1 MNDAVSLP
9 PQNTT
14 TSDAPASAGTPPV
27 TPPVTPPIT
36 PFVASPHQIFL
47 APALLPTQVG
57 PAGLRFDF
65 NDGAR
70 VVIPDFGQPLPWR
83 VRISDLRDESTLTE
97 VSLSSGV
104 VRSPAKYY
112 VPYGITIWLNDVVVF
127 EHRFDLRDQD
137 VLIQIPL
144 AALGDVLG
152 WIPYALRFKDV
163 HGCRLACVV
172 TPAVAALFRDAHP
185 DVEFVEQEKVERRK
199 YYATYNIGL
208 FFDDKEFVQQPRDF
222 RETGLHRTAAHIL
235 GVDETE
241 ARAKTAL
248 PDVSRPM
255 AEPYVCIA
263 VQSTAQCKYWNHPG
277 GWDAVVAGLRERGF
291 QVVCVDQK
299 PRYGKNDFWQ
309 SIPVGA
315 IDATGDLPL
324 TERARWLTHASAF
337 IGLSSGLSWLA
348 WTMDTPT
355 VLISGFT
362 LPHNEFATPYRVI
375 NPDVCTG
382 CWHDP
387 AIRYNHDDF
396 HFCPRHKGTERAFEC
411 TTSITPEAVLSAVDR
426 VPGMRR
432 TPDASCS

>member
-1 MNDAVSLP
+1 MNDAVL
-9 PQNTT
+9 
-14 TSDAPASAGTPPV
+14 TSHSTSATSAGNAPAA
-27 TPPVTPPIT
+27 T
-36 PFVASPHQIFL
+36 PFAQSPIQIFL

-83 VRISDLRDESTLTE
+83 VRISDLRDDSTLSD

-104 VRSPAKYY
+104 VRSPAKYF
-112 VPYGITIWLNDVVVF
+112 VSYGITIWLNDVVVF
-127 EHRFDLRDQD
+127 EHRYDARDQD
-137 VLIQIPL
+137 VLVQIPL

-152 WIPYALRFKDV
+152 WLPYALRFAQV

-172 TPAVAALFRDAHP
+172 TPAIAELFRDAYP
-185 DVEFVEQEKVERRK
+185 EVDFVAQDKVERRK

-208 FFDDKEFVQQPRDF
+208 FFDDKSLTQQPRDF

-235 GVDETE
+235 GVDDAE
-241 ARAKTAL
+241 APAKIAL

-263 VQSTAQCKYWNHPG
+263 VQSTAQCKYWNRPG
-277 GWDAVVAGLRERGF
+277 GWNAVVASLRARGL
-291 QVVCVDQK
+291 QVVCIDQK
-299 PRYGKNDFWQ
+299 PRHGKNDFWQ
-309 SIPVGA
+309 SIPDGA
-315 IDATGDLPL
+315 IDATGDLAL
-324 TERARWLTHASAF
+324 TERARWLMHASAF
-337 IGLSSGLSWLA
+337 VGLSSGLSWLA
-348 WTMDTPT
+348 WTMGTPT

-375 NPDVCTG
+375 NENVCTG

-387 AIRYNHDDF
+387 ALRYDHDDF
-396 HFCPRHKGTERAFEC
+396 HWCPRHKGTDRAFEC
-411 TTSITPEAVLSAVDR
+411 TREISPADVLSALDNVPALR
-426 VPGMRR
+426 VV
-432 TPDASCS
+432 

>member
-1 MNDAVSLP
+1 MNDAVSP
-9 PQNTT
+9 TQPDTAT
-14 TSDAPASAGTPPV
+14 SAGKAPV
-27 TPPVTPPIT
+27 AT
-36 PFVASPHQIFL
+36 PFAQSPRQIFL

-83 VRISDLRDESTLTE
+83 VRISDMRDDSTVND

-104 VRSPAKYY
+104 VRSPTKFYT
-112 VPYGITIWLNDVVVF
+112 PYGITIWLNDVVVF
-127 EHRFDLRDQD
+127 EHRFDPRDQD
-137 VLIQIPL
+137 VLVQFPL

-152 WIPYALRFKDV
+152 WLPYALRFAEV

-172 TPAVAALFRDAHP
+172 TPAVAALFRDAYPHV
-185 DVEFVEQEKVERRK
+185 DFVEQEKVERRK
-199 YYATYNIGL
+199 YYATYNVGL
-208 FFDDKEFVQQPRDF
+208 FFDDKTLIEQPRDF

-235 GVDETE
+235 GVDDSETP
-241 ARAKTAL
+241 ARTAL

-255 AEPYVCIA
+255 AQAYVCIA
-263 VQSTAQCKYWNHPG
+263 VQSTAQCKYWNRPQ
-277 GWDAVVAGLRERGF
+277 GWETVVAGLRQRGL
-291 QVVCVDQK
+291 QVVCIDQK
-299 PRYGKNDFWQ
+299 SCHGKGDFWQ
-309 SIPVGA
+309 SIPEGA

-324 TERARWLTHASAF
+324 TERARWLKHADAF
-337 IGLSSGLSWLA
+337 VGLSSGLSWLA
-348 WTMDTPT
+348 WTMGTPT

-375 NPDVCTG
+375 NPAVCTG

-396 HFCPRHKGTERAFEC
+396 HFCPRHKGTARAFEC
-411 TTSITPEAVLSAVDR
+411 TRAITPEAVLGAIDR
-426 VPGMRR
+426 IPGLGHAKDRQ
-432 TPDASCS
+432 A

>member
-1 MNDAVSLP
+1 MNDAVSP
-9 PQNTT
+9 PSETHT
-14 TSDAPASAGTPPV
+14 PSAGTLPPV
-27 TPPVTPPIT
+27 A
-36 PFVASPHQIFL
+36 PFAPSPHQIFL

-83 VRISDLRDESTLTE
+83 VRISDLRDDRPLAD
-97 VSLSSGV
+97 VALSSGV
-104 VRSPAKYY
+104 VRSPTKYY
-112 VPYGITIWLNDVVVF
+112 TPCGITIWLNDVVVF

-137 VLIQIPL
+137 VLVQFPL

-152 WIPYALRFKDV
+152 WLPYALRFADV

-172 TPAVAALFRDAHP
+172 TPAVAALFRDAYPH
-185 DVEFVEQEKVERRK
+185 VEFLSQDKVERRK
-199 YYATYNIGL
+199 YYATYNVGL
-208 FFDDKEFVQQPRDF
+208 FFDDKDLTQQPRDF

-235 GVDETE
+235 GVDDAEST
-241 ARAKTAL
+241 AKTAL

-255 AEPYVCIA
+255 PDPYVCIA
-263 VQSTAQCKYWNHPG
+263 VQSTAQCKYWNRPG
-277 GWDAVVAGLRERGF
+277 GWDAVVTGLRERGL
-291 QVVCVDQK
+291 QVVCIDQK
-299 PRYGKNDFWQ
+299 PRNGKHDFWQ
-309 SIPVGA
+309 SIPEGA

-324 TERARWLTHASAF
+324 TERARWLMHASAF

-348 WTMDTPT
+348 WTMGTPT

-375 NPDVCTG
+375 NTDVCTG

-396 HFCPRHKGTERAFEC
+396 HFCPRHKGTQRAFEC
-411 TTSITPEAVLSAVDR
+411 TREITPEAVLAAVDR
-426 VPGMRR
+426 IPGVNEAM
-432 TPDASCS
+432 PCA

>member
-1 MNDAVSLP
+1 MNDAVLP
-9 PQNTT
+9 PAPPSA
-14 TSDAPASAGTPPV
+14 TSAGHAPAV
-27 TPPVTPPIT
+27 TPFAP
-36 PFVASPHQIFL
+36 SPSQIFL

-83 VRISDLRDESTLTE
+83 VRISDLRDDSTLND

-104 VRSPAKYY
+104 VRSPAKFY
-112 VPYGITIWLNDVVVF
+112 VPHGITIWLNDVVVF
-127 EHRFDLRDQD
+127 EHRYDARNQD
-137 VLIQIPL
+137 VLVQFPL

-152 WIPYALRFKDV
+152 WLPYALRFAQV

-172 TPAVAALFRDAHP
+172 TPAVAALFRDAYP
-185 DVEFVEQEKVERRK
+185 DVDFVAQDNVERRK
-199 YYATYNIGL
+199 YYATYNVGL
-208 FFDDKEFVQQPRDF
+208 FFDDKACLEQPRDF

-235 GVDETE
+235 GVDDAE
-241 ARAKTAL
+241 APAKTAL

-263 VQSTAQCKYWNHPG
+263 VQSTAQCKYWNRPD
-277 GWDAVVAGLRERGF
+277 GWNTLVAALRERGMR
-291 QVVCVDQK
+291 VVCIDQK
-299 PRYGKNDFWQ
+299 PRNGKGNFWQ
-309 SIPVGA
+309 SIPEGA
-315 IDATGDLPL
+315 IDATGELAL
-324 TERARWLTHASAF
+324 TERARWLMHASAF
-337 IGLSSGLSWLA
+337 VGLSSGLSWLA
-348 WTMDTPT
+348 WTMGTPT

-375 NPDVCTG
+375 NDDVCTG

-396 HFCPRHKGTERAFEC
+396 HWCPRHKGTTRAFEC
-411 TTSITPEAVLSAVDR
+411 TREISPEDVLSAIDR
-426 VPGMRR
+426 ALGLNYANPHRNVSPHGLER
-432 TPDASCS
+432 TP